1 MPTRKV
7 NEVVRAAQSRQ
18 PAPDG
23 ARILYATQGAADP
36 PTFTLFT
43 NRELPRTYL
52 RFIENQL
59 RDAFDL
65 GRHAGQAPRAA
76 PHVVAAPAPARSRG
90 RTGRPNTV

>member
-1 MPTRKV
+1 VIRS
-7 NEVVRAAQSRQ
+7 AQARH

-23 ARILYATQGAADP
+23 ARVLYAMQGAADP

-52 RFIENQL
+52 RYLENQL

-65 GRHAGQAPRAA
+65 GAVPVKLRVRR
-76 PHVVAAPAPARSRG
+76 RSS
-90 RTGRPNTV
+90 